1 MELRQLR
8 YFVAVGEEQH
18 YGRAAQRLRVAQP
31 ALSRQIQ
38 NLEEEIDF
46 ELFERLPRGVKINAA
61 GKLFLEDARR
71 ILQELNDAT
80 ATAKRI
86 GRGLAGTLKLGY
98 VQSLSWHGIIP
109 ESLRHFRKQRP
120 DAELQLKPLS
130 SPEQI
135 AAVQSGGLDAGFI
148 YSMGKV
154 ARDLGQLQV
163 GLVTLVLA
171 IPAGH
176 ALTKRKKLRLK
187 DLIDAPFILFPR
199 RASPIFFDHLMA
211 ECARC
216 GLKAPRVVQESADE
230 SIMLSMVACGIGVAI
245 VSSAS
250 QWRHPPG
257 ITLSPVTDLNLQLPF
272 VLIWRTD
279 NSSPL
284 LSNFIAD
291 VTSVVER
298 QAGEGNPGP
307 NFPKLSGTEF
317 L

>member
-38 NLEEEIDF
+38 NLEEEIGF
-46 ELFERLPRGVKINAA
+46 NLFDRLPRGVKINAA
-61 GKLFLEDARR
+61 GKLFLDDARR
-71 ILQELNDAT
+71 ILKELNDA
-80 ATAKRI
+80 AAIAKRI
-86 GRGLAGTLKLGY
+86 GSGLSGALRIGY
-98 VQSLSWHGIIP
+98 VQSLSWHGVIP
-109 ESLRHFRKQRP
+109 ESLRHFREHRP

-130 SPEQI
+130 SSEQI
-135 AAVQSGGLDAGFI
+135 LAVQSGALDTGYI

-154 ARDLGQLQV
+154 ARELGQLQV
-163 GLVTLVLA
+163 GLVNLLLA

-176 ALTKRKKLRLK
+176 PLTKLKKLRLK
-187 DLIDAPFILFPR
+187 DLSDAPFILFPR
-199 RASPIFFDHLMA
+199 RASPIFFDSLMA
-211 ECARC
+211 ECARG
-216 GLKAPRVVQESADE
+216 GLKAPRVVQETTDE

-279 NSSPL
+279 NRSPL

-298 QAGEGNPGP
+298 QTGEANP
-307 NFPKLSGTEF
+307 
-317 L
+317 

>member
-8 YFVAVGEEQH
+8 YFVAVGDEQH

-38 NLEEEIDF
+38 NMEEEIGF
-46 ELFERLPRGVKINAA
+46 NLFDRLPRGVKINAA
-61 GKLFLEDARR
+61 GKLLLEDARR
-71 ILQELNDAT
+71 ILQELHDAT
-80 ATAKRI
+80 AIAKRI
-86 GRGLAGTLKLGY
+86 GSGLAGTLKLGY
-98 VQSLSWHGIIP
+98 VQSLSWHGIVP
-109 ESLRHFRKQRP
+109 ESLRHFREQRP
-120 DAELQLKPLS
+120 DVELQLKPLGS
-130 SPEQI
+130 SEQT
-135 AAVQSGGLDAGFI
+135 AAVQSGALDAGYV
-148 YSMGKV
+148 YSMGKI
-154 ARDLGQLQV
+154 ARELGQLEL

-176 ALTKRKKLRLK
+176 ALANLKTLRLK

-199 RASPIFFDHLMA
+199 RASPIFYDALMA
-211 ECARC
+211 ECARG
-216 GLKAPRVVQESADE
+216 GLKAPHIVQEVADE

-257 ITLSPVTDLNLQLPF
+257 ITLSPVKDLGLQLPF
-272 VLIWRTD
+272 ALIWRTD
-279 NSSPL
+279 NHSPL

-298 QAGEGNPGP
+298 QAGEAN
-307 NFPKLSGTEF
+307 L
-317 L
+317 

>member
-38 NLEEEIDF
+38 NLEEEIGF
-46 ELFERLPRGVKINAA
+46 KLFERLPRGVKINAA
-61 GKLFLEDARR
+61 GQSFLEDARR
-71 ILQELNDAT
+71 ILQDLNDA
-80 ATAKRI
+80 AASAKRI
-86 GRGLAGTLKLGY
+86 GSGLSGTLRIGY
-98 VQSLSWHGIIP
+98 VQSLSWHGVIP
-109 ESLRHFRKQRP
+109 ESLKHFREQRP
-120 DAELQLKPLS
+120 DAELQLKPS
-130 SPEQI
+130 SSAEQI
-135 AAVQSGGLDAGFI
+135 PAVQSGALEAGFM

-154 ARDLGQLQV
+154 ALELEQLQV
-163 GLVTLVLA
+163 GLVNLVLA

-176 ALTKRKKLRLK
+176 ALAKLKNLRLK
-187 DLIDAPFILFPR
+187 DLIDASFILFPR
-199 RASPIFFDHLMA
+199 RASPVLYDRLMA
-211 ECARC
+211 ECARG

-272 VLIWRTD
+272 VLIWRAD
-279 NSSPL
+279 NHSPL

-298 QAGEGNPGP
+298 QAGEANP
-307 NFPKLSGTEF
+307 
-317 L
+317 

>member
-31 ALSRQIQ
+31 ALSRHIQ
-38 NLEEEIDF
+38 NLEEEIGF
-46 ELFERLPRGVKINAA
+46 KLFDRLPRGVRINAA
-61 GKLFLEDARR
+61 GKLLLEDARR
-71 ILQELNDAT
+71 ILKDLNDA
-80 ATAKRI
+80 ATSAKRI
-86 GRGLAGTLKLGY
+86 GSGLSGTLRIGY
-98 VQSLSWHGIIP
+98 VQSLSWHGVIP
-109 ESLRHFRKQRP
+109 ESLRHFREQRS

-135 AAVQSGGLDAGFI
+135 TAVQSGALDAGFI
-148 YSMGKV
+148 YSMGKL
-154 ARDLGQLQV
+154 ARELGQLQA
-163 GLVTLVLA
+163 GLVNLVLA
-171 IPAGH
+171 IPTDH
-176 ALTKRKKLRLK
+176 ALTKLKKLRLK
-187 DLIDAPFILFPR
+187 DLIAAPLILFPR

-211 ECARC
+211 ECARG

-257 ITLSPVTDLNLQLPF
+257 VTLSPVTDLNLQLPF
-272 VLIWRTD
+272 VLIWHTD
-279 NSSPL
+279 NRSPL

-291 VTSVVER
+291 VTSVVGR
-298 QAGEGNPGP
+298 QGKGNA
-307 NFPKLSGTEF
+307 
-317 L
+317 